1 MKRIVLFLGIL
12 SLCASCAKDN
22 SSDIIGG
29 KPLYIVKSKAG
40 LGNLAP
46 VSPVNATLSLEQ
58 AASDKVNI
66 TISYTFE
73 AQNSNAQN
81 RVITLSLPGVS
92 MTKDSKNYSLA
103 GNSIT
108 GRCSFVEGTTE
119 YSNASVS
126 GIVSFDGNSK
136 LKISGSFGEQ
146 VFGVEITE
154 TVPNNPGDHSS
165 DQRAII
171 EWLFYQ
177 EMRFVNKTS
186 EEVQIRVLAQNE
198 TIKNNSITL
207 QGGKT
212 GTLGIYTEEYGVPS
226 IEVSSAGRVELIGT
240 ECDWFLRSQEIIGIE
255 PVKYER
261 RIYEIINP

>member
-12 SLCASCAKDN
+12 SLCASCAKDY
-22 SSDIIGG
+22 SLDIIGG
-29 KPLYIVKSKAG
+29 KPLYIVKSKVG
-40 LGNLAP
+40 LGNLAS
-46 VSPVNATLSLEQ
+46 VSPVNATLSLGQ
-58 AASDKVNI
+58 ATGDKVDI
-66 TISYTFE
+66 TVSYTFE
-73 AQNSNAQN
+73 AQNGNAPN
-81 RVITLSLPGVS
+81 RVITLSIPGVS
-92 MTKDSKNYSLA
+92 ITKGSKNYSLA
-103 GNSIT
+103 GDSIT
-108 GRCSFVEGTTE
+108 GRCSFKEGATE

-126 GIVSFDGNSK
+126 GTVSFDGNSQ

-171 EWLFYQ
+171 EWRFYQ

-186 EEVQIRVLAQNE
+186 DEVQI
-198 TIKNNSITL
+198 TINNNSITL

-212 GTLGIYTEEYGVPS
+212 GTLGFYTDEYGVPS
-226 IEVSSAGRVELIGT
+226 IEVSSAARVELIGT
-240 ECDWFLRSQEIIGIE
+240 ENDWFLRSQETVGIE